1 MTNNIKKAVGI
12 LNRLREKWNESITED
27 EYFNLLDFII
37 EEKKESIT
45 YIPFQTYPSL
55 PAQPDVFW
63 RTTSS
68 QEIK

>member
-1 MTNNIKKAVGI
+1 MTDKQKNAILT
-12 LNRLREKWNESITED
+12 LNRIREDKGITED

-37 EEKKESIT
+37 EEKKDSIT